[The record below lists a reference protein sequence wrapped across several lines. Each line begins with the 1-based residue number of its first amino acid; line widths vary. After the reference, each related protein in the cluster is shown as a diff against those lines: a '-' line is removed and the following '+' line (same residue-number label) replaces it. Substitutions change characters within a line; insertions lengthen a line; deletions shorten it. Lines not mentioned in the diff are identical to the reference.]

1 MDIRKLRALID
12 LVQES
17 GIAELEITEGE
28 EKVRI
33 ARTLPAGATVVPQQV
48 MLPPSAPPQAPAAAV
63 VVEEPPA
70 KRETPPETRGHVV
83 RAPMVGTFYRSPS
96 PEAPPFVNVGDKVKA
111 NQTLCIIEAMK
122 MLNQIEADVAG
133 VVSEIVAQNEQAVQ
147 FDQPLFVIEPA

>member
-33 ARTLPAGATVVPQQV
+33 ARTLAGPLGVPVQQMV
-48 MLPPSAPPQAPAAAV
+48 LPPTSAPAAPTP
-63 VVEEPPA
+63 EEPAA
-70 KRETPPETRGHVV
+70 KPETPPEMRGHVV

-96 PEAPPFVNVGDKVKA
+96 PEAPPFVNAGDKVKA

-122 MLNQIEADVAG
+122 MLNQIAAELNG
-133 VVSEIVAQNEQAVQ
+133 EILEILAENGQPVE
-147 FDQPLFVIEPA
+147 FDQPLFVIAPA